1 MVEEMTING
10 VTYKLGD
17 TVTGC
22 TLFGARETGKIVELD
37 DAPYTSSNMRIKT
50 AALESWLSNDEPITL
65 IERVEDTK
73 QEPKFKVGDI
83 VIRIPD
89 GSFSDGRKRRID
101 TIDGNK
107 YITTRLLSECDYE
120 EVSGLPWDIEDI
132 DKYYELYSESEA
144 LETPFIYDLLIETKA
159 TLNELYPQLR
169 EIEEEI
175 KKLHEKRLTLL
186 TRIDNIITEVKE
198 ETNKYLEDGNNE

>member
-1 MVEEMTING
+1 MTING

-22 TLFGARETGKIVELD
+22 TLFGAREITGKIVELD
-37 DAPYTSSNMRIKT
+37 DAPYTCSNMRIKT
-50 AALESWLSNDEPITL
+50 AEIESWLTNDKPIKL
-65 IERVEDTK
+65 IERVEDIK

-83 VIRIPD
+83 VIRITD
-89 GSFSDGRKRRID
+89 GTFSDGRKRRID
-101 TIDGNK
+101 AIDGNK

-120 EVSGLPWDIEDI
+120 EVSGLLWDIEEI

-144 LETPFIYDLLIETKA
+144 LETPFIYDLLIESKA
-159 TLNELYPQLR
+159 SLNELYPQLR

-198 ETNKYLEDGNNE
+198 ETNKYLEDGNND